1 MSDNIGGKIKGLAIV
16 ICIFYLILSAACGVI
31 FMITSSELLLFGAF
45 ILVAGIVFS
54 ILLYW
59 LLYGLGQLIENSE
72 VQVNEL
78 RNQTIMLKRIASE
91 NKRSHDEN
99 SNTHYCTNCGEILKD
114 QFCTA
119 CGTKNDIS

>member
-16 ICIFYLILSAACGVI
+16 IGISSLISSSIFSVLFMATSKDLFPFGIIVLLSGIL
-31 FMITSSELLLFGAF
+31 
-45 ILVAGIVFS
+45 FS
-54 ILLYW
+54 VLLYW
-59 LLYGLGQLIENSE
+59 LLYGLGQLIENSD

-78 RNQTIMLKRIASE
+78 RNQTIMLKRITSE
-91 NKRSHDEN
+91 NNKSRDEN
-99 SNTHYCTNCGEILKD
+99 STTHYCTNCGEILKD

>member
-31 FMITSSELLLFGAF
+31 FMITSSDLLLFGVF
-45 ILVAGIVFS
+45 ILVAGILLSV
-54 ILLYW
+54 LLYW
-59 LLYGLGQLIENSE
+59 LLYGFGQLIESNN

-91 NKRSHDEN
+91 NNKSRDEN
-99 SNTHYCTNCGEILKD
+99 STTHYCTNCGEILKD